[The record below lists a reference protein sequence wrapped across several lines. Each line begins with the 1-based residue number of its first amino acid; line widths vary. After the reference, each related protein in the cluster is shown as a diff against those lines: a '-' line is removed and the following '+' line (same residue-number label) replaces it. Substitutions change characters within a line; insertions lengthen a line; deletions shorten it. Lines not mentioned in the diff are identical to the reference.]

1 MDRSPSPGRRVAQLK
16 PEDSVNDPD
25 FETRKDVVALSA
37 VLLVFLLPLGLHHLE
52 SGHQIAEEFE
62 LQVLVPFPFE
72 DQLFVV
78 LHPGCDPQLFFKAL
92 EDVPLTSAGR
102 AVGSADCLV
111 AVAGPAVG
119 DAVLVLMESE
129 PIAFGTL
136 DLFRGGVPFTSLA
149 DYSAHDGGGFDC
161 ALFGLLGR
169 EYEVDSD
176 LQKVGQFPRRLLFL
190 ACAFLECVVVFRVLS
205 LKVLPRLPFLVLV
218 PFPLFEL
225 LLRLTEE
232 LREEILHRLGPFLL
246 AFLPLALPVALI
258 AVEHG
263 VVSVGIADLRLPER
277 RSSLL
282 RLFHHVL
289 VGSSSRKSYA
299 LSSWKE
305 LLEEDPLCVS
315 GWYCL
320 ALE

>member
-16 PEDSVNDPD
+16 PEDSVNDSD

-78 LHPGCDPQLFFKAL
+78 LHPGCDPQPFFKAL

-149 DYSAHDGGGFDC
+149 DYSAHDGGGLNRGRITLTAPSLASSGVSTRLIATC
-161 ALFGLLGR
+161 RKLG
-169 EYEVDSD
+169 SS
-176 LQKVGQFPRRLLFL
+176 L
-190 ACAFLECVVVFRVLS
+190 ADFF
-205 LKVLPRLPFLVLV
+205 
-218 PFPLFEL
+218 
-225 LLRLTEE
+225 
-232 LREEILHRLGPFLL
+232 
-246 AFLPLALPVALI
+246 FLPAP
-258 AVEHG
+258 
-263 VVSVGIADLRLPER
+263 
-277 RSSLL
+277 SL
-282 RLFHHVL
+282 
-289 VGSSSRKSYA
+289 SAS
-299 LSSWKE
+299 
-305 LLEEDPLCVS
+305 
-315 GWYCL
+315 
-320 ALE
+320 